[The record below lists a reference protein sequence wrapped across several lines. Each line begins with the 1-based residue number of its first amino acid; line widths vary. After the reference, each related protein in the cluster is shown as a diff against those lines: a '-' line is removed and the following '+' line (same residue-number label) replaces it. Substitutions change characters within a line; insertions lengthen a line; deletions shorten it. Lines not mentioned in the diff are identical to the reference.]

1 MDDSEPNNNS
11 THIHVL
17 QTKGEKHEGHTV
29 QPRHETKTRQCP
41 LLHDIC
47 HLSCNEQN
55 SNVVAPLYR
64 GAHHDTFNSSSLYIL
79 YTEFKKTKL
88 THCLHLPSIT

>member
-11 THIHVL
+11 THTNVL

-29 QPRHETKTRQCP
+29 QQRHETKTRQCP

-47 HLSCNEQN
+47 HLSCNEHKLECYCTVKSWWTPTTQLI
-55 SNVVAPLYR
+55 VVHR
-64 GAHHDTFNSSSLYIL
+64 I
-79 YTEFKKTKL
+79 
-88 THCLHLPSIT
+88 

>member
-29 QPRHETKTRQCP
+29 QPRHETKPRQCP

-47 HLSCNEQN
+47 HLSCNEHKLECYCTVKSWWTPTTQLI
-55 SNVVAPLYR
+55 VVHR
-64 GAHHDTFNSSSLYIL
+64 I
-79 YTEFKKTKL
+79 
-88 THCLHLPSIT
+88 

>member
-47 HLSCNEQN
+47 HLSCNE
-55 SNVVAPLYR
+55 
-64 GAHHDTFNSSSLYIL
+64 H
-79 YTEFKKTKL
+79 KL
-88 THCLHLPSIT
+88 ECYCTVKSWWTPTTQ